1 MALCN
6 KGDAQAVRTSP
17 AALPQKGV
25 KSGILFSGKINRLGR
40 AGITELQEQGFQSG
54 IKRDLEI
61 STGIVL
67 IPLGVNHCDLVGAE
81 VDIAKLNRRF
91 AKSAASKKL
100 YFKNVAHP
108 SDLVFKFQSSLR
120 NILVSERY
128 LSFLWRKRDLHSK
141 ERISVSGFAP
151 DCLCHNLA
159 PNFEFKPGGI
169 VPGRA
174 TIDFCLESPFQVVAC
189 VLVFDLAREK
199 QPTRPQE
206 GVDGMPDDFYP
217 PQRSGALSGVKCGKV
232 ARNPIPELA
241 ASLNGRRIFINAGLS
256 RHALR
261 LPRVFGTI
269 NAKAGGLLSPFPFK
283 TTFAKIPKRRAS
295 FFPNVRHESKSP
307 TLSHA
312 RQDLPWKKE
321 ELPRSAWACCEPLRA
336 TVTLRGNLKLVV
348 SDTYENSLPLVSQ
361 NQLNRSTLTEAGQ

>member
-6 KGDAQAVRTSP
+6 KGDAQAVRTC
-17 AALPQKGV
+17 AATLPQKGV
-25 KSGILFSGKINRLGR
+25 KPRILFAGKINRLGR
-40 AGITELQEQGFQSG
+40 AGITELQEQGLQPG

-81 VDIAKLNRRF
+81 VDIAKRNRRF
-91 AKSAASKKL
+91 TKSAASKKHYL
-100 YFKNVAHP
+100 KNVAHP
-108 SDLVFKFQSSLR
+108 SDLVFKFQSSLC

-128 LSFLWRKRDLHSK
+128 LPFLGRKRDLHSK
-141 ERISVSGFAP
+141 ERIGVSSFAP
-151 DCLCHNLA
+151 DCLCHNLT
-159 PNFEFKPGGI
+159 PYFEFKPGSI
-169 VPGRA
+169 VSGRA
-174 TIDFCLESPFQVVAC
+174 TIDFGLKSPFQVVAC

-199 QPTRPQE
+199 QPARPQE

-217 PQRSGALSGVKCGKV
+217 SKRPRTLCGVKRGKV
-232 ARNPIPELA
+232 ARHPIPELTTP
-241 ASLNGRRIFINAGLS
+241 LNCRRIFVNAGLF
-256 RHALR
+256 RHPLR
-261 LPRVFGTI
+261 LPRVIGTI

-283 TTFAKIPKRRAS
+283 TAFAKIPKRRAS
-295 FFPNVRHESKSP
+295 FFPNVCHDSKSP